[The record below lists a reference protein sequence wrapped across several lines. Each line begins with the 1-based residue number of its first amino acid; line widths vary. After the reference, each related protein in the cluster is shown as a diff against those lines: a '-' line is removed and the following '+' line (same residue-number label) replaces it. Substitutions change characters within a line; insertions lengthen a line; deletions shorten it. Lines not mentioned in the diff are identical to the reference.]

1 MINLHRRACA
11 WYRLKSLGLLV
22 WFVRA
27 TDTCG
32 FAHVCLYIFDK
43 QRTNKN
49 SCRVQEKSAVFQ
61 DKERGTLERTFLCI
75 LMALLRPGLSFS

>member
-49 SCRVQEKSAVFQ
+49 SCHVQENQQFFRRK
-61 DKERGTLERTFLCI
+61 KG
-75 LMALLRPGLSFS
+75 GL